1 MRSALLAALLL
12 SPLVAGAAPELPA
25 DLLLTGG
32 RVFTANPSQPWAE
45 ALAVRAGRVAFV
57 GRDADAARLKG
68 PKTQVLALRGRLVT
82 PGFEDAHL
90 HLMSGARNLER
101 VDLSEETTLAGL
113 QERIR
118 QFAKANPGSPWVV
131 GRGWV
136 YGSFPGGL
144 PTREQL
150 DAVVP
155 DRPAYMDCYDGH
167 TGWANSKALALAG
180 ITRETKDPENG
191 VIVRDPRTGEP
202 TGALKEAAG
211 GLVEEQIPEPTAERH
226 YALLLQALQL
236 LNRSGITAVQDAGWT
251 AAEAARFLPLLQRAR
266 AEGRLTVRAR
276 LTVDIS
282 PDDPAAGLAE
292 AVRLRDLY
300 REGPITFGGVK
311 GYVDGVIESRT
322 AAMLAPYADDGAQGR
337 GTPRWEQAALD
348 RAVTAAD
355 KAGLQVWLHAIG
367 DRGIRMALDAY
378 AAAAAQNGP
387 RDRRHRVEHVE
398 TVDAADAP
406 RFAALGV
413 VASMQPLHANP
424 DQNNAEVWSRNI
436 GPERASRGFAWRLV
450 EQAGGRLAFG
460 SDWPVVTPDVFRG
473 LYCAVARKT
482 REGTPAGGWQP
493 QLAVSLDSALRH
505 YTIDAAWAGFAEN
518 ERGSLS
524 VGKRADLVV
533 LSRDISAGPPE
544 EILRTR
550 VLLTL
555 LDGQPVW
562 RDPSFE

>member
-12 SPLVAGAAPELPA
+12 SPLATGSAPEPPA
-25 DLLLTGG
+25 DLVLTGG
-32 RVFTANPSQPWAE
+32 RVWTADPSQPWAE
-45 ALAVRAGRVAFV
+45 AVAVRDGRVVFV

-68 PKTQVLALRGRLVT
+68 PKTQAIALRGRLVT

-101 VDLSEETTLAGL
+101 VDLSEETTLTGL

-118 QFAKANPGSPWVV
+118 QFAQANPKSPWVV

-150 DAVVP
+150 DAAVP

-180 ITRETKDPENG
+180 ITRDTQDPQNG
-191 VIVRDPRTGEP
+191 AVVRDPLTGEP

-211 GLVEEQIPEPTAERH
+211 SLVEDKIPEPDAERL
-226 YALLLQALQL
+226 YALLLQALAL
-236 LNRSGITAVQDAGWT
+236 LNRTGITAVQDAGWT
-251 AAEAARFLPLLQRAR
+251 PEEVARFLPLLERAR

-276 LTVDIS
+276 LTVDMP
-282 PDDPAAGLAE
+282 PDDPGTAIAE
-292 AVRLRDLY
+292 ATRLRDRY
-300 REGPITFGGVK
+300 RDGPIVFGGVK

-322 AAMLAPYADDGAQGR
+322 AAMLAPYVDDPAAGR

-348 RAVTAAD
+348 RAVAAAD
-355 KAGLQVWLHAIG
+355 RAGLQVWLHSIG
-367 DRGIRMALDAY
+367 DRGIRLALDAY

-387 RDRRHRVEHVE
+387 RDRRNRVEHVE
-398 TVDAADAP
+398 AIDAADAP
-406 RFAALGV
+406 RFGALGV

-424 DQNNAEVWSRNI
+424 DQNNEAVWSRNI
-436 GPERASRGFAWRLV
+436 GPERAGRGFAWRLI
-450 EQAGGRLAFG
+450 EQGGGRLAFG

-473 LYCAVARKT
+473 LYCAVTRKT
-482 REGTPAGGWQP
+482 RDGKPAGGWLP
-493 QLAVSLDSALRH
+493 QLALSADSALRH
-505 YTIDAAWAGFAEN
+505 YTIDAAWAGFGEQ
-518 ERGSLS
+518 ERGSIS
-524 VGKRADLVV
+524 VGTRADLVV
-533 LSRDISAGPPE
+533 LSRDILAGPPE
-544 EILRTR
+544 EILQARA
-550 VLLTL
+550 LLTL
-555 LDGQPVW
+555 LDGKPVW
-562 RDPSFE
+562 RDPSFD

>member
-1 MRSALLAALLL
+1 MRTALLATLLL
-12 SPLVAGAAPELPA
+12 SPLVAAPAPEPAA

-32 RVFTANPSQPWAE
+32 RVWTADPSRPWAE
-45 ALAVRAGRVAFV
+45 AVGVRDGRVVFV
-57 GRDADAARLKG
+57 GHDAEAARLKG
-68 PKTQVLALRGRLVT
+68 PKTKTIALRGRLVT

-101 VDLSEETTLAGL
+101 VDLAEETTLAGL

-118 QFAKANPGSPWVV
+118 RFAEANPKSPWVV

-150 DAVVP
+150 DAIVP

-180 ITRETKDPENG
+180 ITKDTKDPVNG
-191 VIVRDPRTGEP
+191 VIVRDPKTGEP

-211 GLVEEQIPEPTAERH
+211 SLVEELIPEPTAERH
-226 YALLLQALQL
+226 YALLLQALAL
-236 LNRSGITAVQDAGWT
+236 LNGKGITAVQDAGWD
-251 AAEAARFLPLLQRAR
+251 AEEVARFLPLLEKAR
-266 AEGRLTVRAR
+266 AEGKLTVRTRLTVS
-276 LTVDIS
+276 IS
-282 PDDPAAGLAE
+282 PGDPATGLAE
-292 AVRLRDLY
+292 AVRLRDRY
-300 REGPITFGGVK
+300 RDGAIAFGGVK
-311 GYVDGVIESRT
+311 GYVDGVIEAHT
-322 AAMLAPYADDGAQGR
+322 AAMLAPYSDEPALGA

-348 RAVTAAD
+348 RAVAGAD

-378 AAAAAQNGP
+378 EAAAKQNGP

-398 TVDAADAP
+398 AIAAADAP
-406 RFAALGV
+406 RFAALGA

-424 DQNNAEVWSRNI
+424 DQNNETVWSRNV
-436 GPERASRGFAWRLV
+436 GPERASRGFAWRLI

-460 SDWPVVTPDVFRG
+460 SDWPVVTPDVLRG

-482 REGTPAGGWQP
+482 REGKPAGGWQP
-493 QLAVSLDSALRH
+493 ELAVSVDSALRH
-505 YTIDAAWAGFAEN
+505 YTIDAARAGFGER
-518 ERGSLS
+518 ERGSIR

-533 LSRDISAGPPE
+533 LSRDVLSAPPE
-544 EILRTR
+544 EILQTR

-555 LDGQPVW
+555 FEGRPVW

>member
-1 MRSALLAALLL
+1 MLAALLSVLLL
-12 SPLVAGAAPELPA
+12 SPLPAVPVAEPAA

-32 RVFTANPSQPWAE
+32 RIWTAEASRPWAE
-45 ALAVRAGRVAFV
+45 AVAVRDGRVAFV
-57 GRDADAARLKG
+57 GSEAEAARLKG
-68 PKTQVLALRGRLVT
+68 PKTETIALGGRLVV

-101 VDLSEETTLAGL
+101 VDLSEETTLTGL

-118 QFAKANPGSPWVV
+118 EFARANPGSPWVV

-180 ITRETKDPENG
+180 ITKETKDPPNG
-191 VIVRDPRTGEP
+191 TIVRRSTGEP

-211 GLVEEQIPEPTAERH
+211 SLVEDLIPEPTPERH
-226 YALLLQALQL
+226 YALLLRALSL
-236 LNRSGITAVQDAGWT
+236 LNRNGVTAVQDAGWT
-251 AAEAARFLPLLQRAR
+251 PEEVARFLPLLERAR
-266 AEGRLTVRAR
+266 AEGKLTVRSR
-276 LTVDIS
+276 LTVDVS
-282 PDDPAAGLAE
+282 PADPAAGIAE
-292 AVRLRDLY
+292 AVRLRDRY
-300 REGPITFGGVK
+300 RDGPIAFGGVK
-311 GYVDGVIESRT
+311 GYVDGVIEAHT
-322 AAMLAPYADDGAQGR
+322 AAMLAPYSDDPALGR
-337 GTPRWEQAALD
+337 GTPRWEPAALD
-348 RAVTAAD
+348 RAVASAD
-355 KAGLQVWLHAIG
+355 GAGLQVWLHAIG
-367 DRGIRMALDAY
+367 DRGIRMALDAFAG
-378 AAAAAQNGP
+378 AAARNPP

-398 TVDAADAP
+398 AIAAADVP
-406 RFAALGV
+406 RFAALGA
-413 VASMQPLHANP
+413 VASMQPLHASP
-424 DQNNAEVWSRNI
+424 DQNNEAVWSRNV
-436 GPERASRGFAWRLV
+436 GAERASRGFAWRLV
-450 EQAGGRLAFG
+450 EKAGGRVAFG
-460 SDWPVVTPDVFRG
+460 SDWPVVPPDVLRG

-482 REGTPAGGWQP
+482 RDGKPAGGWQP
-493 QLAVSLDSALRH
+493 QLAVTVDSALRH
-505 YTIDAAWAGFAEN
+505 YTADAAWAGFGEK
-518 ERGSLS
+518 ERGCVA

-533 LSRDISAGPPE
+533 LSRDVLAAPPE

-555 LDGQPVW
+555 LDGKPVW